1 MGGMEWLCYGGGQF
15 NEGACHVTEV
25 VTLMKGEWSFYIN
38 RKFNGWRMVMLR
50 RWAVLRRENGHITD
64 VVSLMERE
72 WSFYG
77 SGQFNGRE
85 WSC

>member
-1 MGGMEWLCYGGGQF
+1 
-15 NEGACHVTEV
+15 
-25 VTLMKGEWSFYIN
+25 
-38 RKFNGWRMVMLR
+38 MLQ
-50 RWAVLRRENGHITD
+50 RWAVLRRENGHVTE

-85 WSC
+85 WSCYRRCQFNGGRIIMLQRWPL